1 MEITLQHGMP
11 ATIAAFQL
19 MNFQPVPEVTFKQ
32 PSLWPGTSA
41 GTHFKPCYKISDG
54 KLVEISSGLTNE
66 LETVGSLIEIGN
78 ILFKDS
84 RDITQDEAAIM
95 HTYFKRKYKK
105 A

>member
-1 MEITLQHGMP
+1 MTLPHSML
-11 ATIAAFQL
+11 ATIAAIRL
-19 MNFQPVPEVTFKQ
+19 MNFQPVAEMLYKQ
-32 PSLWPGTSA
+32 PNLGQGSSVS
-41 GTHFKPCYKISDG
+41 THFKARYKISDS
-54 KLVEISSGLTNE
+54 KLIEIASGLTNE
-66 LETVGSLIEIGN
+66 LETVGSLLEIGN